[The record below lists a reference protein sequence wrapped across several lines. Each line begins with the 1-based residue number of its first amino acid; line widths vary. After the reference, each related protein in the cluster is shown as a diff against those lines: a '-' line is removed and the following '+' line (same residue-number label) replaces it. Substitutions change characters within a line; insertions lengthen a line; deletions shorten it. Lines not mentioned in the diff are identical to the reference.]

1 MTEIDKW
8 EYFDYKGK
16 TIVVNVFDNEE
27 VASPDNIEINVYVAK
42 NRDIRKNVSVHD
54 VMRQIS

>member
-16 TIVVNVFDNEE
+16 TIVVNVFNYDE
-27 VASPDNIEINVYVAK
+27 VASPDNIQVNVYVAK

>member
-16 TIVVNVFDNEE
+16 TIVVNVFNYDE
-27 VASPDNIEINVYVAK
+27 VASPDNIQVNVY
-42 NRDIRKNVSVHD
+42 RFL
-54 VMRQIS
+54 ISIYSLSLV